1 MLKILEQINLIGII
15 PVIKIKNAD
24 SAIPVADALISGGIP
39 AAEITFR
46 TDAAAESIK
55 RIASKK
61 PSILL
66 GAGTVLT
73 TDQAKSAID
82 SGVSFIVSPGLN
94 PDVVNYCLKK
104 NICVVPGVSTPTE
117 IERAVSMG
125 LNVLKFFPAE
135 ANGGIKTLK
144 ALAAPYSGVK
154 FMPTGGI
161 NSDNLINYLK
171 AEFVTACGGS
181 WIASSGLIENKDFQT
196 IEKNARKA
204 VELILGFKIDNIPLN
219 LKEQKI
225 PGFSH
230 LFSSLNSTG
239 NNEKTIS
246 VSRNFPDRAAYHLN
260 RYGIGTE
267 QSTEEL
273 MLNINDNNDYKIK
286 LVKGM
291 EF

>member
-181 WIASSGLIENKDFQT
+181 WIASSGLIEKKDFQT
-196 IEKNARKA
+196 IEKNAQKA

-246 VSRNFPDRAAYHLN
+246 ISTNFIDRAVYHLN
-260 RYGIGTE
+260 RYGIGAE
-267 QSTEEL
+267 KSTEEL

-286 LVKGM
+286 LVEGM